1 LRLERRQAATVY
13 IDSSLAYIQNYVKKG
28 GASTQ
33 VIAEGGARLGDL
45 RDVATNYPELMK
57 KLRDAQAAYAVALS
71 TSTPDFRSIHTSDLP
86 KSGSTIKQIYQKT
99 DNLSLL
105 FADPHLVDPPYGSS
119 AVWLICFK

>member
-57 KLRDAQAAYAVALS
+57 KLRMRKPLCRCALHLN
-71 TSTPDFRSIHTSDLP
+71 PLTSDQ
-86 KSGSTIKQIYQKT
+86 SIRRIYLRADHHKADLSKE